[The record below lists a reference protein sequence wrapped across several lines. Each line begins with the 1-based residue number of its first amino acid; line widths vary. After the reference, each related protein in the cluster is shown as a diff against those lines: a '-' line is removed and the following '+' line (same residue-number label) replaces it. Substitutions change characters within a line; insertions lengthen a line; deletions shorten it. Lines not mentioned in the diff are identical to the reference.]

1 MKLVK
6 LGSLAATV
14 AILAALWFWFDRQSQ
29 TDALPISAQAA
40 DTQKTRSSADAQA
53 SGLATPANTGDFS
66 KPATEGAAKQ
76 DSTAKPAASADAK
89 PAARGDAQSGV
100 GGSKPAAGADAKPG
114 ASGGAKPAAGG
125 RGGRGGARPPALV
138 VTQTVTQALIN
149 DRLRAVGSGA
159 AIASVSVVPR
169 SDGILT
175 EVLVKS
181 GQRVNQGDVL
191 ARLDD
196 ESQIIARDRAA
207 RTLEDAVRDEAR
219 LVKLFRS
226 NISTEVELNSTR
238 AALADA
244 ELSLREAQLTLSRR
258 TVTAPVTGVV
268 GLIAVDTG
276 NYVTQQTELATIDDR
291 STIIVEFWVPERFA
305 NQIMVDQVVQATAL
319 ANPSIVYEGTISGI
333 GSRIETDSRTLP
345 LEAQLD
351 NASDSL
357 RPGMSFDLELSF
369 AGQEFA
375 AVNPLSIQWDSKG
388 SFVWQ
393 IIEGKATR
401 QDVKIIQRNP
411 ESVLIEGDIAVD
423 DEVVV
428 EGLLALRPGAAVRVQ
443 GANR

>member
-14 AILAALWFWFDRQSQ
+14 AIVAALWFWFDRQSQ
-29 TDALPISAQAA
+29 IDAASISAEASGAQ
-40 DTQKTRSSADAQA
+40 RSGNAPDAQA
-53 SGLATPANTGDFS
+53 SGPAKPANTGDFS
-66 KPATEGAAKQ
+66 TPATTGAPK
-76 DSTAKPAASADAK
+76 TDANT
-89 PAARGDAQSGV
+89 
-100 GGSKPAAGADAKPG
+100 KPAAGADAKPAAGGDAKPG
-114 ASGGAKPAAGG
+114 AGGGSKPAAGG
-125 RGGRGGARPPALV
+125 RGGRGGGRPPALV
-138 VTQTVTQALIN
+138 VTQAVTQALIN

-181 GQRVNQGDVL
+181 GQRVNRGDVL

-207 RTLEDAVRDEAR
+207 RTLDDAARDEAR

-226 NISTEVELNSTR
+226 NISTEVELNSGR

-244 ELSLREAQLTLSRR
+244 ELSLREAQLNLSRR
-258 TVTAPVTGVV
+258 TVTAPVAGVV

-276 NYVTQQTELATIDDR
+276 NFVTQQTELATIDDR

-305 NQIMVDQVVQATAL
+305 NQIIVDQAVQATAL
-319 ANPSIVYEGTISGI
+319 ANPSIIYEGTISGI

-351 NASDSL
+351 NASDTL

-393 IIEGKATR
+393 IVEGKAKR
-401 QDVKIIQRNP
+401 QDVTIIQRNP
-411 ESVLIEGDIAVD
+411 ESVLIEGDVAVD

-443 GANR
+443 GAKR